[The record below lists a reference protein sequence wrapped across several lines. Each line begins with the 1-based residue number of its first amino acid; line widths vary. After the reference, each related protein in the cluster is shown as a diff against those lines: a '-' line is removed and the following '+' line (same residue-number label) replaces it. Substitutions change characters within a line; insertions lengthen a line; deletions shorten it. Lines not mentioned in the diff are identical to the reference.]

1 MPIRIAY
8 YLPRMEQI
16 GNRSQLQLLRQQLPA
31 DDFQSRLF
39 GFVAS
44 RQQASQSDADECL
57 IYRSHAVDPVALL
70 RLAKALKAWRADIV
84 HVWGP
89 EDLGVE
95 VRWPLKRAASLR
107 MATLHNPP
115 ARGGRWIPAAAQRWL
130 ASCQQVT
137 GTSHSVL
144 KQLPAAIEGEWLP
157 ALVAEKDRDPE
168 RRLRSQVDLPPASRY
183 LLVAGSDDR
192 LEQLELVLQVMELLV
207 TVHDDLQLVILGP
220 MALADWIPRRVEQ
233 FELTGRVHLAS
244 ESCDWQD
251 LLAAA
256 SLVLQPSSSQGIS
269 TTLLHAMSAALPVV
283 VADLPPHREL
293 LSDDA
298 AEFFPTG
305 DSGQCA
311 RQVHQLLGDPARMK
325 QLGAAA
331 RTAFES
337 RDSLSQLVGR
347 FEHIYSR
354 LVAHSRSA
362 GGRE

>member
-144 KQLPAAIEGEWLP
+144 KQLPAAIELGMQSSSPFQQSGGCGPRSICRPHP
-157 ALVAEKDRDPE
+157 A
-168 RRLRSQVDLPPASRY
+168 
-183 LLVAGSDDR
+183 
-192 LEQLELVLQVMELLV
+192 
-207 TVHDDLQLVILGP
+207 TC
-220 MALADWIPRRVEQ
+220 W
-233 FELTGRVHLAS
+233 
-244 ESCDWQD
+244 WQD
-251 LLAAA
+251 
-256 SLVLQPSSSQGIS
+256 
-269 TTLLHAMSAALPVV
+269 
-283 VADLPPHREL
+283 
-293 LSDDA
+293 
-298 AEFFPTG
+298 
-305 DSGQCA
+305 
-311 RQVHQLLGDPARMK
+311 RMI
-325 QLGAAA
+325 AWNSWSWSC
-331 RTAFES
+331 R
-337 RDSLSQLVGR
+337 
-347 FEHIYSR
+347 
-354 LVAHSRSA
+354 
-362 GGRE
+362 